1 MIFLHLL
8 GARPWRSHGLPRFR
22 LTVLGD
28 DELVALIVSA
38 AGLRRAPTT
47 ALVCRQWLDVTK
59 RTVASAPA
67 LDVFM
72 CVLHDHALCV
82 FVCAVLLHC
91 GAEHYAHAIREYRS
105 CFKRRHRIMV

>member
-1 MIFLHLL
+1 MD
-8 GARPWRSHGLPRFR
+8 FR

-28 DELVALIVSA
+28 DELLALIVSA

-47 ALVCRQWLDVTK
+47 ALVGRLWLDVTK

-72 CVLHDHALCV
+72 CVLHENASAPAC
-82 FVCAVLLHC
+82 CT
-91 GAEHYAHAIREYRS
+91 
-105 CFKRRHRIMV
+105 

>member
-1 MIFLHLL
+1 MD
-8 GARPWRSHGLPRFR
+8 FR

-91 GAEHYAHAIREYRS
+91 SAEHYAHAIRVPQLLKAPS
-105 CFKRRHRIMV
+105 PDHGVIG